1 MRTVFFSTRKYERPY
16 FDAANS
22 AKSHDLAYL
31 ESRLSPESAILAKGY
46 EAVCA
51 FVNDD
56 LSRPVLETLAAGGTR
71 LLALRSAGYNHVDLD
86 AAATLGMGV
95 VRVPA
100 YSPYAVAEHTLA
112 LILTLNRRTHKA
124 YNRVREGN
132 FSLDGLLG
140 FDLHG
145 KTAGLIGLGKIGCVA
160 ARILQGFG
168 CTVLAYDPHPGE
180 EARGLGVPFVELR
193 ELFTRSD
200 IVSLH
205 CPLMPSTRHIIDDQA
220 ISLMKPGAMLIN
232 TSRGG
237 LINTRSVIY
246 GLKTGRIGSLGL
258 DVYEEEADLFFED
271 LSSTVIQDDVFMR
284 LLTFPNVLVTGHQG
298 FFTQEALR
306 AIADVTLGN
315 ISEWERTG
323 TCANQ
328 VLKS

>member
-1 MRTVFFSTRKYERPY
+1 MRAVFFSTRRYERPY
-16 FDAANS
+16 FDAVNA
-22 AKSHDLAYL
+22 AQGHELVYL
-31 ESRLSPESAILAKGY
+31 ESRLSQESAVLAKGY
-46 EAVCA
+46 ETVCA

-86 AAATLGMGV
+86 AAASLGLAV

-100 YSPYAVAEHTLA
+100 YSPHAVAEHTMA
-112 LILTLNRRTHKA
+112 LILTLNRHTHKA

-132 FSLDGLLG
+132 FSLEGLLG

-145 KTAGLIGLGKIGCVA
+145 RTAGLIGLGKIGCVT

-168 CTVLAYDPHPGE
+168 CTVLANDPHPGE

-193 ELFTRSD
+193 KLFTRSD
-200 IVSLH
+200 IISLH

-220 ISLMKPGAMLIN
+220 ISLMKPGVMLIN

-271 LSSTVIQDDVFMR
+271 LSNTVIQDDVFMR

-298 FFTQEALR
+298 FFTGEALH
-306 AIADVTLGN
+306 AIAEMTLGN
-315 ISEWERTG
+315 ISEWEKTG
-323 TCANQ
+323 TSVNL
-328 VLKS
+328 VVKS